1 MAEISYKQIEGVKLP
16 CSEIFYGAGCDM
28 IQTGEDHS
36 DFLESI
42 FRTGINTFDTAR
54 RYGLSEKTLGIW
66 VEKRGRRDDLVIL
79 SKCCHP
85 LEDGTKRVSREA
97 ILEDY
102 EISRGLLGF
111 DFIDIYLLHR
121 DDPEVEVGPIVET
134 LNELKAKGA
143 VGVFGGSNWQIPR
156 IEEANEYAYKHG
168 LQGFTVSSPNFCLA
182 DQITDM
188 WGGGGVAITGPNHQ
202 KEREWYVKTQMP
214 VVAYSSLGHGMF
226 TGRMKASDEKR
237 AAEFLDE
244 FAMKGYA
251 CPENFERL
259 RRVEIL
265 SKEKGASVPQIAM
278 SWLFRQQVNV
288 FAVVAT
294 TKASRMQENIDALEV
309 QLTDEECRYLDL
321 ETDTL

>member
-1 MAEISYKQIEGVKLP
+1 MDRIEYKRIDGVKLP
-16 CSEIFYGAGCDM
+16 CSRIFYGAGCDM

-36 DFLESI
+36 DFLEKI
-42 FRTGINTFDTAR
+42 FETGINTFDTAR

-66 VEKRGRRDDLVIL
+66 VDKRGRRDDLVIL

-85 LEDGTKRVSREA
+85 LMDGTKRVNREA

-121 DDPEVEVGPIVET
+121 DDPEVSAGPIVET
-134 LNELKAKGA
+134 LNEMKAAGRI
-143 VGVFGGSNWQIPR
+143 GVFGGSNWQIPR
-156 IEEANEYAYKHG
+156 IEEANEYAYAHG
-168 LQGFTVSSPNFCLA
+168 LEGFTVSSPNFCLA

-188 WGGGGVAITGPNHQ
+188 WGGGGVAITGPNHV

-214 VVAYSSLGHGMF
+214 VIAYSSLGHGMF
-226 TGRMKASDEKR
+226 TGRMKASDEQN
-237 AAEFLDE
+237 AARFLDE
-244 FAMKGYA
+244 FALKGYA

-265 SKEKGASVPQIAM
+265 AKEKGVKVPQIAM
-278 SWLFRQQVNV
+278 SWLFKQQVNV

-294 TKASRMQENIDALEV
+294 TSAGRMQENIDALKVKLSER
-309 QLTDEECRYLDL
+309 ECQYLDL
-321 ETDTL
+321 ESDTL